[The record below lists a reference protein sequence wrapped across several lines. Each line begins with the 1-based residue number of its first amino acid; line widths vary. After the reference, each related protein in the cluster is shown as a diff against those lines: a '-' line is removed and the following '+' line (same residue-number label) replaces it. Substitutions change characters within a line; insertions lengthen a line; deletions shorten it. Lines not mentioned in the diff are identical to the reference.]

1 MISPPGT
8 LASEGYRR
16 SRLAWA
22 PRAAPGGGLNA
33 AGRAPPRGES
43 TALEAFSAAA
53 PAMDPRSSLVRTEA
67 DGSVLMADADGHST
81 HTAARALMMLQMAVE
96 EMESLPRDARMRL
109 SDHNDLG
116 EYVGDL
122 SSRLQWL
129 ADGDDDEAAPV
140 VSAQHPKGVKRMSQP
155 YIVGPRPGTAGSARS
170 STHERAE
177 ETKAADGGRSESKG
191 IDFLDVD
198 RERRALDG
206 TPASPPM
213 SSSPPAKKT
222 VGFKGSPRPGD
233 SPKPEGKALSASAKK
248 TKAKSQESGLK
259 SVPAKKDSTIFNFTS
274 VDQLKTI
281 FNEVDING
289 DGQLD
294 PTELQKVFEK
304 CGRDFITESV
314 ITEFIDDFDNDG
326 NGQLSFGEF
335 VKVWNSTA
343 THPVLMQ
350 AMRDGVQ
357 ELARAPKKKI
367 HGNSW
372 MVLHP
377 HAPVHADWELW
388 ITLMLVLTL
397 VLLPL
402 TLAFEQLA
410 CSLFYLTLSIDAFFV
425 MDIIKQFNTGFVDEN
440 TTIVM
445 SRYRISVR
453 YLKSLFLFDLVS
465 SFPYDVI
472 SWGDQC
478 KATDQRYARAA
489 RLLKLVRLFRIMKLF
504 RLLRF
509 SKTFTML
516 RNLVMH
522 YEDRYHVVI
531 PESLIKMTQLLLML
545 LIGAHWIGCIQF
557 MIVATAG
564 FPRDS
569 WVRFA
574 KLEDAPVS
582 RQYMWAYYKAL
593 AQMIVIG
600 FETPAAVNQ
609 SCETVRQWCA
619 VEHWLTLV
627 ALYFGAI
634 FYSLLISNISMI
646 VLSTNVGAR
655 TYRDKVQQV
664 NEYMRSKSLP
674 AALRDK
680 VKDFYTVQY
689 SEGKMFDE
697 DKILRELSPSLRN
710 EILAYNTRDLFSKV
724 PLLFTAPENFV
735 KAVVPTLT
743 LSVGLEGEKM
753 IHEHTTGDKMYF
765 IYSGVCDITQGQ
777 GEHCTTI
784 ETIADGCYF
793 GDCAVILGCQRTA
806 NVTTKTVS
814 IVYSMSQVGLKSAL
828 ELAPPDIIKYM
839 KNVAKSRRDRMAHYR
854 KFGRDG
860 LDTSG
865 LILDDQEDTKTEMY
879 RDCLRQKMEI
889 QLEMQEFEEL
899 GPDITTLAPPTITQ
913 RMSRFTLRSRPSQI
927 GGALDDDR
935 PSTPGGGR
943 RITDFFSGRRQSMAV
958 GNPRV
963 HADDDGGDRPP
974 SSGGRR
980 SVVQRGSN
988 SGLPNG
994 RYSLTGEGNSG
1005 ERRTS
1010 GTGIGGNMR
1019 RRETTVAGSRFKNTA
1034 KPPPHI
1040 ARLRA
1045 RQQANK
1051 KSRSSV
1057 AVKSVDDVAIFQR
1070 TLSQVVHTKKEDAE
1084 DEKISPLLAAGRRRT
1099 GNANRQTMHY
1109 SG

>member
-1 MISPPGT
+1 
-8 LASEGYRR
+8 
-16 SRLAWA
+16 
-22 PRAAPGGGLNA
+22 
-33 AGRAPPRGES
+33 
-43 TALEAFSAAA
+43 
-53 PAMDPRSSLVRTEA
+53 
-67 DGSVLMADADGHST
+67 
-81 HTAARALMMLQMAVE
+81 
-96 EMESLPRDARMRL
+96 
-109 SDHNDLG
+109 
-116 EYVGDL
+116 
-122 SSRLQWL
+122 
-129 ADGDDDEAAPV
+129 
-140 VSAQHPKGVKRMSQP
+140 
-155 YIVGPRPGTAGSARS
+155 
-170 STHERAE
+170 
-177 ETKAADGGRSESKG
+177 
-191 IDFLDVD
+191 
-198 RERRALDG
+198 
-206 TPASPPM
+206 
-213 SSSPPAKKT
+213 
-222 VGFKGSPRPGD
+222 
-233 SPKPEGKALSASAKK
+233 
-248 TKAKSQESGLK
+248 
-259 SVPAKKDSTIFNFTS
+259 
-274 VDQLKTI
+274 
-281 FNEVDING
+281 
-289 DGQLD
+289 
-294 PTELQKVFEK
+294 
-304 CGRDFITESV
+304 
-314 ITEFIDDFDNDG
+314 
-326 NGQLSFGEF
+326 
-335 VKVWNSTA
+335 
-343 THPVLMQ
+343 
-350 AMRDGVQ
+350 
-357 ELARAPKKKI
+357 
-367 HGNSW
+367 
-372 MVLHP
+372 
-377 HAPVHADWELW
+377 
-388 ITLMLVLTL
+388 
-397 VLLPL
+397 
-402 TLAFEQLA
+402 
-410 CSLFYLTLSIDAFFV
+410 
-425 MDIIKQFNTGFVDEN
+425 
-440 TTIVM
+440 
-445 SRYRISVR
+445 
-453 YLKSLFLFDLVS
+453 
-465 SFPYDVI
+465 
-472 SWGDQC
+472 
-478 KATDQRYARAA
+478 
-489 RLLKLVRLFRIMKLF
+489 
-504 RLLRF
+504 
-509 SKTFTML
+509 
-516 RNLVMH
+516 
-522 YEDRYHVVI
+522 
-531 PESLIKMTQLLLML
+531 
-545 LIGAHWIGCIQF
+545 
-557 MIVATAG
+557 
-564 FPRDS
+564 
-569 WVRFA
+569 
-574 KLEDAPVS
+574 
-582 RQYMWAYYKAL
+582 
-593 AQMIVIG
+593 
-600 FETPAAVNQ
+600 
-609 SCETVRQWCA
+609 
-619 VEHWLTLV
+619 
-627 ALYFGAI
+627 
-634 FYSLLISNISMI
+634 MI

-927 GGALDDDR
+927 GGAPDDR

-943 RITDFFSGRRQSMAV
+943 RITDFFGGRRQSMAV

-974 SSGGRR
+974 S
-980 SVVQRGSN
+980 
-988 SGLPNG
+988 GLPNG
-994 RYSLTGEGNSG
+994 RYSLTGEGAGG

-1010 GTGIGGNMR
+1010 GTGIGGNVR
-1019 RRETTVAGSRFKNTA
+1019 RRETTVAGSRFKNAA

-1040 ARLRA
+1040 ARRA

-1084 DEKISPLLAAGRRRT
+1084 DEKISPSSPRAADGPATRTARPCTTRGDGAAGPRKRRARR
-1099 GNANRQTMHY
+1099 GAHLISPLA